1 MVRLVSVVEEAEV
14 CRLIRWVQASLLGS
28 GVCIIFRP
36 CVRLQRWRFL
46 GGGKRNEQRERAQRS
61 EFPSRVRQLGQRV
74 LRLLF
79 RAGSDAEASAR
90 SKRAPAALKHD
101 GGRGFRAA
109 RAFRGG
115 EPRATARETHGSK
128 RATCPAR
135 QRGGEVAARH

>member
-1 MVRLVSVVEEAEV
+1 MLVDGFPMG
-14 CRLIRWVQASLLGS
+14 ASLAF
-28 GVCIIFRP
+28 GVWGEHNFP
-36 CVRLQRWRFL
+36 SVRIRRWRFL

>member
-1 MVRLVSVVEEAEV
+1 MVMWNEISRQTERV
-14 CRLIRWVQASLLGS
+14 RWVKASLLGS
-28 GVCIIFRP
+28 GVRIIFRP

-61 EFPSRVRQLGQRV
+61 EFPSRVRQLGRRV